1 MKGHPRLA
9 VRDQDQTLLKKIE
22 AGYYDLMDDMRR
34 CVTKQI
40 QSWVKIPYHVFQ
52 RDFLKNLSYF
62 TL

>member
-34 CVTKQI
+34 WVTKQI
-40 QSWVKIPYHVFQ
+40 QEWVKIPYYV
-52 RDFLKNLSYF
+52 L
-62 TL
+62 

>member
-34 CVTKQI
+34 WVTKQI
-40 QSWVKIPYHVFQ
+40 QEWIIISHDV
-52 RDFLKNLSYF
+52 L
-62 TL
+62 